1 MKPGAYSWLWGPLFF
16 FLASPTRC
24 GRPYPQRCCCRGLLL
39 RLLLA
44 AATAGSAGF
53 EAKRTL
59 LIVHDE
65 WDLRVTPKQK
75 FGGQSLRVVHGT
87 ESPGPSPHASPNAYN
102 NILYEKSAKNYNT
115 KLVLLEY

>member
-1 MKPGAYSWLWGPLFF
+1 MQEKAIGTVWGGSTQFTCYSK
-16 FLASPTRC
+16 
-24 GRPYPQRCCCRGLLL
+24 L

-44 AATAGSAGF
+44 AATAGSSGF

-59 LIVHDE
+59 LIVHDDE

-102 NILYEKSAKNYNT
+102 NILY
-115 KLVLLEY
+115 VLPPF